1 MTGPEHSMKT
11 RTIQIL
17 SAGKVPN
24 FKRVIPEHPAEE
36 LRDSFYSLSVHTST
50 HPHRQ
55 LLNHECVRGFVNRT
69 VGGLTSKEVRSPHC
83 SWHSVGWAEAMLQI
97 WTTEVLL
104 SRALLW
110 GGECLVDEQQLLRR
124 MTPPHLCQILHN
136 PGTECL
142 RVFRLF
148 GFDGYRTNSSLK
160 RVKVQSEVAFLE
172 HRHKELSVQ
181 MSILNNAAVKS
192 EAWVETGRNRPT
204 QDLLCWTVAVIIP

>member
-1 MTGPEHSMKT
+1 MKT
-11 RTIQIL
+11 RTVQIL

-36 LRDSFYSLSVHTST
+36 LRDSFYSLSIHAST

-55 LLNHECVRGFVNRT
+55 LLNHECVCGFVNRT
-69 VGGLTSKEVRSPHC
+69 VGGLTSKEVRSAHC

-110 GGECLVDEQQLLRR
+110 GGKCLMDEQQLLRR
-124 MTPPHLCQILHN
+124 TTPHHLCQILHN

-148 GFDGYRTNSSLK
+148 GFDGYIAQTAHWNESKFSLK
-160 RVKVQSEVAFLE
+160 WPFWKSDTRK
-172 HRHKELSVQ
+172 LSVQ